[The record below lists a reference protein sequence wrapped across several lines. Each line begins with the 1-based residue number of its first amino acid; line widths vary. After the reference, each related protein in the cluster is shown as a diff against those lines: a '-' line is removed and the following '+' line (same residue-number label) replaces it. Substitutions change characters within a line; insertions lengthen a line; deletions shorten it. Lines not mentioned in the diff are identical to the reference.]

1 MLHVISRGSITP
13 LYRGYNHRFFWG
25 KSPCEAPR
33 LKMGFLWDPILGKLN
48 WEANL
53 ERGRSRS
60 LLKVS
65 SCRQENRVWSRGVN
79 VLTRQ
84 LRNVCWE
91 TFWGLVSWKWK
102 KHPSFFIANWK
113 MMVRAEFQTLAKLA
127 SKPRWW
133 FQLFSNFFLI
143 FFWKFNWVVQ
153 PPPWNDIHQIHSSRI
168 PVLLSL
174 HKVYILIYFP
184 QIQIDIQQI
193 MFPKSL

>member
-1 MLHVISRGSITP
+1 MWTTSVFH
-13 LYRGYNHRFFWG
+13 
-25 KSPCEAPR
+25 
-33 LKMGFLWDPILGKLN
+33 GFLWDPILGKLN

-65 SCRQENRVWSRGVN
+65 SCRQENRVWSGRVN

-84 LRNVCWE
+84 LRFVCWE

-102 KHPSFFIANWK
+102 KNTSFFLANWK

-127 SKPRWW
+127 NKPTCG
-133 FQLFSNFFLI
+133 FNYFLFFSC

-153 PPPWNDIHQIHSSRI
+153 PPPWNDIYQQIHSSRI